1 MEKYQN
7 ALNTIIYRLTSYEDD
22 LELRETDKLV
32 INTLQELIN
41 KKEEEAKEYAIDIL
55 WMVIKNLEQMY
66 SEMKARSDSRKVKS
80 LYNQLMRLI
89 EQLEKEV

>member
-22 LELRETDKLV
+22 LELRETDKIV
-32 INTLQELIN
+32 IDTLQELIN

-55 WMVIKNLEQMY
+55 WMVIKNLKQMY
-66 SEMKARSDSRKVKS
+66 SEMKARSDARKVQS